1 MHSQPYIATNPR
13 PRIVH
18 VVTSDLAVALMRG
31 QLQFLQQQGFDVTLI
46 SSPGRWLDTVGLT
59 EHVRIVGVPMAR
71 EIAPLKDL
79 VSLCRLW
86 WIMRELHPDI
96 TNVGTPKAGLLAGCA
111 AWLTRVPHRFYTL
124 RGLRFETASGL
135 RRRLLVFAE
144 RVACRLAHRV
154 ICVSESL
161 RDKAIASGLT
171 TRQRTVVFGSGSS
184 NGVDASR
191 YVPTPDVLRRA
202 AELRCKLSIPPSA
215 PIVGFVGRLTNDKGV
230 PELVEGFS
238 RLARKYPDL
247 RLLLLGR
254 FEAGDAL
261 SLKVRRRLEAH
272 PRIILAGKVDDTA
285 AYYALMDVLVLP
297 SHREGFPN
305 VVLEAYAA
313 GKPVVAARATGI
325 VDAVTDGET
334 GLLYAIGDVAALV
347 RCLQRL
353 LNDKGAASKLAA
365 AGQELVNRKFRQ
377 DMVWNALNEEY
388 RRLLQTRVPLQPVLS
403 VRERSHLAKTT
414 NE

>member
-1 MHSQPYIATNPR
+1 MAINPR
-13 PRIVH
+13 PRVVH

-46 SSPGRWLDTVGLT
+46 SSPGKWLDAVGQT
-59 EHVRIVGVPMAR
+59 EHVRIIGVPMER
-71 EIAPLKDL
+71 EIAPMKDF

-86 WIMRELHPDI
+86 WIMRALHPVI
-96 TNVGTPKAGLLAGCA
+96 SNVGTPKAGLLAGCA
-111 AWLTRVPHRFYTL
+111 AWLTGVPYRFYTL
-124 RGLRFETASGL
+124 RGLRFETASGP

-144 RVACRLAHRV
+144 RMACRLAHRV

-161 RDKAIASGLT
+161 RDRAVASGLT
-171 TRQRTVVFGSGSS
+171 TRQRTLVFGAGSS

-191 YVPTPDVLRRA
+191 YVPTPDVMRRA
-202 AELRCKLSIPPSA
+202 AELRCKWSIPPSA

-238 RLARKYPDL
+238 RLGRKFPDL
-247 RLLLLGR
+247 RLLLLGG
-254 FEAGDAL
+254 FESDDAL
-261 SLKVRRRLEAH
+261 SVKMRERLEAH
-272 PRIILAGKVDDTA
+272 PRIILAGKVYDTPP
-285 AYYALMDVLVLP
+285 YYALMDVLVLP

-325 VDAVTDGET
+325 VDAVMDGET
-334 GLLYAIGDVAALV
+334 GLLFAIGDVAALV
-347 RCLQRL
+347 GCLERL
-353 LNDKGAASKLAA
+353 LGNRVMASKLGA
-365 AGQELVNRKFRQ
+365 AGQELVKREFRQ

-388 RRLLQTRVPLQPVLS
+388 RRLLQTLAPLQPGFS
-403 VRERSHLAKTT
+403 VKEQRSDFVKT

>member
-1 MHSQPYIATNPR
+1 MHSQPDIAINPR
-13 PRIVH
+13 PRVVH

-46 SSPGRWLDTVGLT
+46 SSPGKWLDTVGQT
-59 EHVRIVGVPMAR
+59 EHVRIIGVPMAR
-71 EIAPLKDL
+71 EIAPLKDF

-86 WIMRELHPDI
+86 WIMRALHPDI

-111 AWLTRVPHRFYTL
+111 AWLTGVPYRFYTL
-124 RGLRFETASGL
+124 RGLRFETASGP

-144 RVACRLAHRV
+144 RMACRLAHRV

-161 RDKAIASGLT
+161 RDRAIASGLT

-238 RLARKYPDL
+238 RLGRKFPDL
-247 RLLLLGR
+247 RLLLLGP
-254 FEAGDAL
+254 FEAEDAL
-261 SLKVRRRLEAH
+261 SLKMRKRLEAH
-272 PRIILAGKVDDTA
+272 PRIILTGRVDDTA

-313 GKPVVAARATGI
+313 GKPVVAARATGV

-334 GLLYAIGDVAALV
+334 GLLFAIGDVAALV

-353 LNDKGAASKLAA
+353 LNNKVMASKLAA
-365 AGQELVNRKFRQ
+365 AGQELVKREFRQ

-388 RRLLQTRVPLQPVLS
+388 RRLLQTRAPLQPVLS
-403 VRERSHLAKTT
+403 VREQRSDLVKT

>member
-1 MHSQPYIATNPR
+1 
-13 PRIVH
+13 
-18 VVTSDLAVALMRG
+18 VTSDLAVALMRG

-46 SSPGRWLDTVGLT
+46 SSPGKWLDTVGQT
-59 EHVRIVGVPMAR
+59 EHVRIIGVPMER
-71 EIAPLKDL
+71 EIAPLKDF

-86 WIMRELHPDI
+86 WIMRTLHPDI
-96 TNVGTPKAGLLAGCA
+96 SNVGTPKAGLLAGCA
-111 AWLTRVPHRFYTL
+111 AWFAGVPYRFYTL
-124 RGLRFETASGL
+124 RGLRFETASGPS
-135 RRRLLVFAE
+135 RRLLVFAE
-144 RVACRLAHRV
+144 RMACRLAHRV

-161 RDKAIASGLT
+161 RDRAIASGLT

-202 AELRCKLSIPPSA
+202 AELRCKLSIPASA

-238 RLARKYPDL
+238 RLDRKFPDL
-247 RLLLLGR
+247 RLLLLGP
-254 FEAGDAL
+254 FEGKDTL
-261 SLKVRRRLEAH
+261 SLKMRKRLETH
-272 PRIILAGKVDDTA
+272 PRIILTGRVADTA

-325 VDAVTDGET
+325 VDAVMDGET
-334 GLLYAIGDVAALV
+334 GLLFAVGDVAALV
-347 RCLQRL
+347 GCLQRL
-353 LNDKGAASKLAA
+353 LGNKVMASKLAA
-365 AGQELVNRKFRQ
+365 AGQELVKREFRQ

-388 RRLLQTRVPLQPVLS
+388 RRLLKTRAPLQPVLS
-403 VRERSHLAKTT
+403 VSEQRSDFAKT
-414 NE
+414 ND